1 MLINELSQQTG
12 FSIDTIRFY
21 EKLGLLDAES
31 VVRRANRYKDYTDV
45 HSQRLLVIRDLKDF
59 GFSLKEIKET
69 VSSYEQDSGNCVKNV
84 PKLEE
89 KLFIIDS
96 TIEKLSRLKE
106 KLQITTR
113 DCSQDCKNCC
123 GINKTLQTL
132 SK

>member
-12 FSIDTIRFY
+12 FSTDTIRFY
-21 EKLGLLDAES
+21 EKVGILDGKT
-31 VVRRANRYKDYTDV
+31 VMRRSNKYKDYTDIHV
-45 HSQRLLVIRDLKDF
+45 QRLLVVRDLKDF
-59 GFSLKEIKET
+59 GFTLKEIKET

-89 KLFIIDS
+89 KLSIIDS

-113 DCSQDCKNCC
+113 DCSQDCRNCC